1 MSPGMGNGTRAFY
14 MTPESPQYAAVA
26 GYYNI
31 PYISM
36 RNALWPSG
44 QRLASGRLI
53 SPAVNPADGATPID
67 AGHA

>member
-1 MSPGMGNGTRAFY
+1 MAPGQGNGTRPFY

-26 GYYNI
+26 GYYNL
-31 PYISM
+31 PYVSQ

-44 QRLASGRLI
+44 QRLTSGKMI
-53 SPAVNPADGATPID
+53 STAVNPKDGATPTD